1 LFNGMIAPFVPF
13 AIRGFLWY
21 QGESITGARE
31 LFPVWNETL
40 IRDWRKLWGG
50 ELPFYFCQLAALQ
63 NNSNNPEVRELQ
75 AGALKLP
82 ETGMAVTID
91 IGDPKNVHPK
101 DKQDVGD
108 RLTRIALA
116 NVYGRKLEFSG
127 PCCESSVV
135 RGGEIQL
142 KFSHAGGLVARGGIL
157 KTFEIAGADKKFVP
171 AEARIDGS
179 TVIVSSP
186 EVPSPVAVRYAWAN
200 YPDGCNLYNAAGLPA
215 GPFRTA
221 DIQAR

>member
-1 LFNGMIAPFVPF
+1 M
-13 AIRGFLWY
+13 
-21 QGESITGARE
+21 
-31 LFPVWNETL
+31 
-40 IRDWRKLWGG
+40 
-50 ELPFYFCQLAALQ
+50 
-63 NNSNNPEVRELQ
+63 
-75 AGALKLP
+75 
-82 ETGMAVTID
+82 
-91 IGDPKNVHPK
+91 
-101 DKQDVGD
+101 
-108 RLTRIALA
+108 
-116 NVYGRKLEFSG
+116 
-127 PCCESSVV
+127 
-135 RGGEIQL
+135 
-142 KFSHAGGLVARGGIL
+142 